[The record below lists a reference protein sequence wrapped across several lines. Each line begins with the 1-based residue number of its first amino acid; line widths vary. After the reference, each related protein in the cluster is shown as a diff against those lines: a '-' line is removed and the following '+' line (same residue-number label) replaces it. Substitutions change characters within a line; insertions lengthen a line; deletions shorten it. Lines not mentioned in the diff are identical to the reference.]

1 MRVVIYTLGC
11 KLNQCESEA
20 IAAAFQ
26 EEGFSVVSPR
36 EVADLYIIN
45 TCTVTSKAEQKAR
58 RMIRKFAQQG
68 GEPTLLITGCYAQL
82 EAKALQQIA
91 PRVVV
96 ISLDDKPSL
105 LALPP
110 YLAAS
115 HIGQIDLYDA
125 LKEFASSDRG
135 SLKTPFDYEATS
147 FTYHS
152 RAFLKIQDGCDN
164 SCGFCRVSIA
174 RGEARS
180 LESHEVVKRALELE
194 AQGFHEVVLTGVN
207 ISAYQDGDVD
217 LSQLLSNLLKAT
229 GSDTRIRLS
238 SLEPDRLSDR
248 LIEVCGDPKV
258 QSHFHL
264 PLQSGSEIVLE
275 RVNRY
280 HNLTE
285 VEKMIAKL
293 RQVKNDPF
301 IAADVITGL
310 PGEDEAEF
318 ERALEFYKRNEFSQ
332 FHVFPF
338 SPRPQTLLYGA
349 KDRAP
354 EGVRDE
360 RAKIVR
366 DLSQVQY
373 RRYKSRQ
380 IGRTLEAIVEQKRGK
395 QWFGLTGNYLRVALK
410 GVPADIERGD
420 LVEVTLETTANGDIL
435 TGNGVITI

>member
-26 EEGFSVVSPR
+26 EEGFSVVPPH

-82 EAKALQQIA
+82 EAEALQEIA

-115 HIGQIDLYDA
+115 HIGQIDLYEA
-125 LKEFASSDRG
+125 LKEFAASDKG
-135 SLKTPFDYEATS
+135 SLNTPFDYEATS

-164 SCGFCRVSIA
+164 SCGYCRVSIA

-180 LESHEVVKRALELE
+180 LESQEVVRRTLELE
-194 AQGFHEVVLTGVN
+194 AQGFHEIVLTGVN
-207 ISAYQDGDVD
+207 ISAYQDGEVD
-217 LSQLLSNLLKAT
+217 LSNLLKGLLKAT

-238 SLEPDRLSDR
+238 SLEPDRLNDR
-248 LIEVCGDPKV
+248 LIEVCGNPKI

-264 PLQSGSEIVLE
+264 PLQSGSETVLK

-280 HNLTE
+280 YSLDE
-285 VEKMIAKL
+285 VETLIAKL
-293 RQVKNDPF
+293 RQVKEDPF

-318 ERALEFYKRNEFSQ
+318 ERSLQFYKRNEFSQ

-338 SPRPQTLLYGA
+338 SPRPQTLLYEA
-349 KDRAP
+349 KDRVS
-354 EGVRDE
+354 EGVRDG
-360 RAKIVR
+360 RAKLVR

-380 IGRTLEAIVEQKRGK
+380 IGRSLEAIVEQKQGK
-395 QWFGLTGNYLRVALK
+395 QWFGLTGNYLK
-410 GVPADIERGD
+410 VPLTGLAPAVKRGD
-420 LVEVTLETTANGDIL
+420 LVQVTLEVAPNSDIL
-435 TGNGVITI
+435 TGKGIVTN